1 MIGFQSEREIESS
14 KTLIRW
20 IAIVLLALVGRSVFE
35 PAAFDA
41 FWAIVG
47 GACAVNIFHTFY
59 LARVDPIPPAYKY
72 LSVAADLGFLSAAIL
87 VTGHSQSPFFFLYFV
102 ILISNCLRYGLLMS
116 LYVAV
121 VVNLLYVGI
130 LSVDPRVEPSVVGG
144 EGLKILA
151 FWSVA
156 LYGGVVSSRIQRQA
170 HVLASYE
177 DTIAELRAELKRLET
192 EKESTDET

>member
-1 MIGFQSEREIESS
+1 MVGFQSEREIESS

-20 IAIVLLALVGRSVFE
+20 IAIVLLALIGRSVFE
-35 PAAFDA
+35 PATFDW
-41 FWAIVG
+41 FWGIVA
-47 GACAVNIFHTFY
+47 GACAVNVFHTVY
-59 LARVDPIPPAYKY
+59 LARVDPIPREYKY
-72 LSVAADLGFLSAAIL
+72 FSVAVDLLFLSAAIL

-102 ILISNCLRYGLLMS
+102 ILISNCLRYGLFMS
-116 LYVAV
+116 LFVAV
-121 VVNLLYVGI
+121 VVNILYVAV
-130 LSVDPRVEPSVVGG
+130 LSVGPRVEPSVVGG

-156 LYGGVVSSRIQRQA
+156 LYGGVVASRIQRQA

-192 EKESTDET
+192 EEEQPDEA